1 MKKIYLALILFLLV
15 MVVGCGKE
23 TEQKKNPYFQ
33 ATVLEV
39 KENSILV
46 EPFEGE
52 QELTSVDRISVS
64 TDVISIQEVPEMEE
78 GTEVRVVYNGEIA
91 ESYPAQIL
99 FIPIRLYSTA
109 KRFLYY
115 RIYIFIISCL
125 FLSDNHSILLNQ

>member
-52 QELTSVDRISVS
+52 QELDICGSNIGIHRCHLDSRS
-64 TDVISIQEVPEMEE
+64 
-78 GTEVRVVYNGEIA
+78 A
-91 ESYPAQIL
+91 
-99 FIPIRLYSTA
+99 
-109 KRFLYY
+109 
-115 RIYIFIISCL
+115 
-125 FLSDNHSILLNQ
+125 

>member
-52 QELTSVDRISVS
+52 
-64 TDVISIQEVPEMEE
+64 PEMEE

-91 ESYPAQIL
+91 ESYPAQIHHV
-99 FIPIRLYSTA
+99 FA
-109 KRFLYY
+109 
-115 RIYIFIISCL
+115 IYLIDENGEVII
-125 FLSDNHSILLNQ
+125 D

>member
-39 KENSILV
+39 KENSIL
-46 EPFEGE
+46 GE

-91 ESYPAQIL
+91 ESYPAQIHHV
-99 FIPIRLYSTA
+99 FA
-109 KRFLYY
+109 
-115 RIYIFIISCL
+115 IYLIDENGEVII
-125 FLSDNHSILLNQ
+125 D

>member
-52 QELTSVDRISVS
+52 QELTSVDRRYEL
-64 TDVISIQEVPEMEE
+64 SIMGKLQ
-78 GTEVRVVYNGEIA
+78 N
-91 ESYPAQIL
+91 L
-99 FIPIRLYSTA
+99 IRHKSIM
-109 KRFLYY
+109 FLRYT
-115 RIYIFIISCL
+115 L
-125 FLSDNHSILLNQ
+125 

>member
-1 MKKIYLALILFLLV
+1 

-78 GTEVRVVYNGEIA
+78 GTEVRVVYNGGNL
-91 ESYPAQIL
+91 QNL
-99 FIPIRLYSTA
+99 IRHKSIM
-109 KRFLYY
+109 FLRYT
-115 RIYIFIISCL
+115 L
-125 FLSDNHSILLNQ
+125 

>member
-91 ESYPAQIL
+91 ESYPAQIHHVFAIYL
-99 FIPIRLYSTA
+99 IDENGEVIIDLGGSYDYQTRRDKRL
-109 KRFLYY
+109 
-115 RIYIFIISCL
+115 
-125 FLSDNHSILLNQ
+125 

>member
-1 MKKIYLALILFLLV
+1 

-91 ESYPAQIL
+91 ESYPAQIHHVL
-99 FIPIRLYSTA
+99 RYTL
-109 KRFLYY
+109 
-115 RIYIFIISCL
+115 
-125 FLSDNHSILLNQ
+125 

>member
-78 GTEVRVVYNGEIA
+78 GTEGRRMRPAVV
-91 ESYPAQIL
+91 PAPAPVPGAVQVS
-99 FIPIRLYSTA
+99 PVAMRTA
-109 KRFLYY
+109 ATPTRG
-115 RIYIFIISCL
+115 
-125 FLSDNHSILLNQ
+125 

>member
-1 MKKIYLALILFLLV
+1 

-91 ESYPAQIL
+91 ESYPAASFSLYAIKFSCGTSNGAVIPNIL
-99 FIPIRLYSTA
+99 AGKYPVLG
-109 KRFLYY
+109 
-115 RIYIFIISCL
+115 
-125 FLSDNHSILLNQ
+125 

>member
-64 TDVISIQEVPEMEE
+64 TDVISIQKCLRWRKEQRYELSIMGKLQNLIRHKSIMFLRYNLIDE
-78 GTEVRVVYNGEIA
+78 NGEV
-91 ESYPAQIL
+91 
-99 FIPIRLYSTA
+99 
-109 KRFLYY
+109 
-115 RIYIFIISCL
+115 IY
-125 FLSDNHSILLNQ
+125 

>member
-91 ESYPAQIL
+91 ESYPAQIYHV
-99 FIPIRLYSTA
+99 FA
-109 KRFLYY
+109 
-115 RIYIFIISCL
+115 IYLIDENGEVII
-125 FLSDNHSILLNQ
+125 D

>member
-52 QELTSVDRISVS
+52 QELTSVDRYPQMSS
-64 TDVISIQEVPEMEE
+64 RFKKCLRWRKEQRYELSIMGKLQ
-78 GTEVRVVYNGEIA
+78 N
-91 ESYPAQIL
+91 L
-99 FIPIRLYSTA
+99 IRHKSIM
-109 KRFLYY
+109 FLRYT
-115 RIYIFIISCL
+115 L
-125 FLSDNHSILLNQ
+125 

>member
-52 QELTSVDRISVS
+52 QELTSVDRSKICEFFHHLLCCAKIKRRLAVS
-64 TDVISIQEVPEMEE
+64 
-78 GTEVRVVYNGEIA
+78 IA
-91 ESYPAQIL
+91 ESFSGHDDSSINL
-99 FIPIRLYSTA
+99 IF
-109 KRFLYY
+109 
-115 RIYIFIISCL
+115 RI
-125 FLSDNHSILLNQ
+125 

>member
-1 MKKIYLALILFLLV
+1 

-78 GTEVRVVYNGEIA
+78 GTEVRVVYNGGNCR
-91 ESYPAQIL
+91 IL
-99 FIPIRLYSTA
+99 SGTNPSCFCDIP
-109 KRFLYY
+109 Y
-115 RIYIFIISCL
+115 R
-125 FLSDNHSILLNQ
+125 